1 MILFNLS
8 ISAIKGPSKTAI
20 EGSSRSLNACEIAY
34 SLRKAN
40 ARSFVFLIRTI
51 ISLLSVCAYI
61 IFQPEKMDSV
71 KHSSTKSRLARTF
84 SKVLHIRAATGF
96 DNFGRSKS
104 KTWGKVK
111 PDKPV
116 GESHQ
121 RVFLNEEDEKLQNRA
136 LLDAFI
142 AKLFATISSVKAA
155 YAELQYYQVPY
166 DADGIQSTDQIL
178 VSELKS
184 LSELKQSFLKK
195 HLDDFSPETTQLSAE
210 VQEQKNLIKTYEITR
225 KKLVSQSQLKDSE
238 IIFLSEKLE
247 DIRREN
253 KVIEK
258 RLNSSG
264 SLSSSSSS
272 KSHEKMSFSSLS
284 PTNFLFVLKQTTKSI
299 RSLVKFMISEMES
312 ANWDL
317 DAAANS
323 IQPDVVYWDTT
334 HICYAFES
342 FVCKHM
348 FDGFNLP
355 EFSIPGDSQSKD
367 KPREFFFDR
376 FMELKSLKAREYITW
391 KPTSMFAEFCRC
403 KYLKLIHPK
412 MEASLFGNLNQR
424 NLINTRKFPETAFF
438 ESFLE
443 VAKWVWLLHCLAF
456 SFSPDGATVFQVTKG
471 SRFSEVFMD
480 SVNEVALLS
489 PERSLSEVAFVVVPG
504 FKVGKTVIQCQV
516 YLI

>member
-1 MILFNLS
+1 
-8 ISAIKGPSKTAI
+8 
-20 EGSSRSLNACEIAY
+20 
-34 SLRKAN
+34 
-40 ARSFVFLIRTI
+40 
-51 ISLLSVCAYI
+51 
-61 IFQPEKMDSV
+61 MDSV
-71 KHSSTKSRLARTF
+71 KHSSNKSRLARTF
-84 SKVLHIRAATGF
+84 AKVMHVRAATGVDKF
-96 DNFGRSKS
+96 QKSKS
-104 KTWGKVK
+104 KTREKVK
-111 PDKPV
+111 QDTPTD
-116 GESHQ
+116 ESHQ
-121 RVFLNEEDEKLQNRA
+121 HVFFNEKDEKLQKRA
-136 LLDAFI
+136 LMDAFI

-155 YAELQYYQVPY
+155 YAELQYCQVPY
-166 DADGIQSTDQIL
+166 DADGIQSADQTL

-210 VQEQKNLIKTYEITR
+210 VQEQKNLIKTYEITK
-225 KKLVSQSQLKDSE
+225 KKLASQSKLKDSE
-238 IIFLSEKLE
+238 IIFLKEKLE

-253 KVIEK
+253 KIIEK

-264 SLSSSSSS
+264 SLSSSSS
-272 KSHEKMSFSSLS
+272 HEKWNFSSLS
-284 PTNFLFVLKQTTKSI
+284 PTNFLSVLKQTTKSI

-312 ANWDL
+312 TNWDL

-342 FVCKHM
+342 FVCKQM

-355 EFSIPGDSQSKD
+355 EFAIPGDSQSKG
-367 KPREFFFDR
+367 KTREFFFDK

-391 KPTSMFAEFCRC
+391 KPTSVFAEFCRC

-424 NLINTRKFPETAFF
+424 NLVNARKFPETAFF
-438 ESFLE
+438 DSFLE
-443 VAKWVWLLHCLAF
+443 VAKWVWLLHCLGF
-456 SFSPDGATVFQVTKG
+456 SFSPDGATIFQVAKG

-480 SVNEVALLS
+480 SVNDVTFVS
-489 PERSLSEVAFVVVPG
+489 PERSPEVAFTVVPG
-504 FKVGKTVIQCQV
+504 FKLGKAVIQCQV